1 MDNKTFI
8 IMEKERRYEVLTLSR
23 LGRTLS
29 CVRNT
34 KEGALN
40 HYKGLVDMLRGFDE
54 HIKGTSETAY
64 VIYREVRVLDSGNE
78 LVVEERSS
86 YVL

>member
-1 MDNKTFI
+1 
-8 IMEKERRYEVLTLSR
+8 MEKERRYEVLTLSR

-29 CVRNT
+29 CVLNT
-34 KEGALN
+34 KDGALD
-40 HYKGLVDMLRGFDE
+40 HYKGLVDTLRGFDE
-54 HIKGTSETAY
+54 HIKDTSETAY